1 MLAHRRDAADVCV
14 ATIPCRRAPCSCCD
28 SRPAGG
34 RTRSLVAI
42 PFLRCASG
50 GIVSELSGG
59 DTPWPAGRTRV
70 TMQSGYIADRV
81 WGSRFITGGRGCLAR
96 AAIASCIF
104 WSWRPLPLATD
115 TPAHH
120 GASFFSEPSAATRT
134 PPHATHHVA
143 LIGVRGAF
151 RRWVSGLAGGL
162 RRAESPEPPRPSERR
177 RAVASDMPFTRMRCA
192 PGAIRSCGPDAPHV
206 SQRLLSIE
214 RATST
219 PRAPTTLA

>member
-120 GASFFSEPSAATRT
+120 GASFLLGTIRRDQDSAPRNAPRRAHWSPGRLSPLGLGPRRRIAPRGEPRAATT
-134 PPHATHHVA
+134 
-143 LIGVRGAF
+143 
-151 RRWVSGLAGGL
+151 
-162 RRAESPEPPRPSERR
+162 
-177 RAVASDMPFTRMRCA
+177 
-192 PGAIRSCGPDAPHV
+192 
-206 SQRLLSIE
+206 E
-214 RATST
+214 RAS
-219 PRAPTTLA
+219 PRGRFRHAFHAHALRARCDSVLRT